1 MDFPSKQSHDDI
13 IDALAYIDQ
22 VSVADFMHTIE
33 LQEDWKPYDEIAG
46 Y

>member
-33 LQEDWKPYDEIAG
+33 LGEEWTPYDEIAG